1 MSHTRACLV
10 LLALMTAACLPRGLQ
25 VPVAYRMRANAS
37 SESLPCAKREFAE
50 LGFAFVEDP
59 DTLKAFGRRMT
70 GRGTRTTNQEILR
83 LELSEDGDA
92 HVLLLTLGI
101 ATGRGALEPDALP
114 MAVGSLKSPSRQS
127 IKEADDIMARCQAS
141 PLS

>member
-10 LLALMTAACLPRGLQ
+10 LLVLMTTACLPRVLQ

-37 SESLPCAKREFAE
+37 SESLRCAEREFAE
-50 LGFAFVEDP
+50 LGFAFAEEP
-59 DTLKAFGRRMT
+59 DTRLALGRRVT
-70 GRGTRTTNQEILR
+70 RRGTQTRNQEVVR
-83 LELSEDGDA
+83 LELSGDDDA
-92 HVLLLTLGI
+92 QVLLLTLGI
-101 ATGRGALEPDALP
+101 ATGSGALEPDALP